1 MNEIEKFFGNYKCLI
16 IEFQYHDDA
25 FISCDICKKKIKGE
39 ITFNLFEKD
48 ENGETELSKTLCK
61 KCKEDIDCDSI
72 MTLDY
77 NLAGHDIWKMIRERE
92 RLYHEI

>member
-1 MNEIEKFFGNYKCLI
+1 MNEIEEFFGDYKCLI

-48 ENGETELSKTLCK
+48 ENGKIELAQTLCK
-61 KCKEDIDCDSI
+61 KCKEDITCDSI

-77 NLAGHDIWKMIRERE
+77 NLAGHDIWKIIRDRE
-92 RLYHEI
+92 TLIP